1 MIQWDTLIDIS
12 CFALSSSTNNYFVVR
27 HSRRLRYI
35 PSTSISALQP
45 LNTTSAKMATQRW
58 NVPMALVAV
67 CTCFLSLLSQA
78 SAQILC
84 SDINT
89 SSMSS
94 PSKHHRT
101 LSTQCILT
109 VWFLDVTQFQS
120 YGSCTQYC
128 TAFYSTIQPKIYAW
142 AILQDHKCWCSDYS
156 PTGDNST
163 TGCTE
168 PCPGYGPNI
177 CGSADGNFFSY
188 IESGRLS
195 PVGTAGAGGPSG
207 AASTTANPVST
218 VCYPHPLAFV
228 LLLVVV
234 MLALMATILTFNDR

>member
-12 CFALSSSTNNYFVVR
+12 PFGLPSSTNNYLVLR
-27 HSRRLRYI
+27 HSRRLRHI
-35 PSTSISALQP
+35 LSTSISALEP

-58 NVPMALVAV
+58 SAPMALIVV
-67 CTCFLSLLSQA
+67 FTCFLNLFSQA

-84 SDINT
+84 TEINT

-101 LSTQCILT
+101 LSSQCILT
-109 VWFLDVTQFQS
+109 VWLLDITHYQS

-128 TAFYSTIQPKIYAW
+128 TAFWSSIQPKIYAW

-168 PCPGYGPNI
+168 PCPGYGSNI

-188 IESGRLS
+188 VSSGQLA
-195 PVGTAGAGGPSG
+195 PAGTAGAGGASS
-207 AASTTANPVST
+207 AASTTATPVST
-218 VCYPHPLAFV
+218 VCDPNPLCIC
-228 LLLVVV
+228 
-234 MLALMATILTFNDR
+234 TITSCRRHACPYGNHFDIR